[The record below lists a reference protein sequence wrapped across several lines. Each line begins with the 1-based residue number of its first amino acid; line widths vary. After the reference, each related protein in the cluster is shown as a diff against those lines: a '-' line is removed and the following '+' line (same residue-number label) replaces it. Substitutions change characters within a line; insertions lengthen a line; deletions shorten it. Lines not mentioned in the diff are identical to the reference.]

1 MRTSVYPYILIHA
14 TTSTRVDRPFRVFSH
29 PADHWLSLNI
39 NSIMIAHFIRNLLTI
54 FESVRQT
61 KQVCHL
67 SSTIPKFAHHTST
80 TAKFVFMT
88 RYRSNDF
95 LGLVSLAM
103 ILGLFINLANKCC
116 ASSIASHYF
125 SVVLPNVVEEEE
137 VDCDWTDALY
147 MLSLC

>member
-1 MRTSVYPYILIHA
+1 
-14 TTSTRVDRPFRVFSH
+14 
-29 PADHWLSLNI
+29 
-39 NSIMIAHFIRNLLTI
+39 
-54 FESVRQT
+54 
-61 KQVCHL
+61 
-67 SSTIPKFAHHTST
+67 
-80 TAKFVFMT
+80 MT

-103 ILGLFINLANKCC
+103 ILGLFINLAYKCC

>member
-1 MRTSVYPYILIHA
+1 
-14 TTSTRVDRPFRVFSH
+14 
-29 PADHWLSLNI
+29 
-39 NSIMIAHFIRNLLTI
+39 
-54 FESVRQT
+54 
-61 KQVCHL
+61 
-67 SSTIPKFAHHTST
+67 
-80 TAKFVFMT
+80 
-88 RYRSNDF
+88 
-95 LGLVSLAM
+95 M